1 MKPLISIIIPT
12 FKRRNK
18 IEKAIQSLILQ
29 KFQNWEA
36 IIVDNNSND
45 GTKEFILNLN
55 DKRFKFYEINNNG
68 IISKS
73 RNYAI
78 ELSNAEYIAFLD
90 SDDWW
95 SVNKLSIVKD
105 YILKGYKF
113 IYHNHWIYKKD
124 LLFKKTK
131 FISRKFSK
139 NIYED
144 LLMNGPNFATSS
156 VVVEK
161 KKFIEIGCFDEN
173 VELISWEDYD
183 AWLKFSKSNNNFIH
197 INEFLSFIRIDE
209 DNNLT
214 NEKKIKNI
222 NSFYKKYLKEKNSQ
236 LPAWCNIE
244 LTKNLYLLKRY
255 SEAYNQFSKI
265 NFGNLNFQQKIKM
278 IVIYILI
285 KLKLSIQI

>member
-1 MKPLISIIIPT
+1 MKPLISVIIPT

-78 ELSNAEYIAFLD
+78 KLSNAEYIAFLD

-95 SVNKLSIVKD
+95 SVNKLSLIED
-105 YILKGYKF
+105 YILKRYKF
-113 IYHNHWIYKKD
+113 IYHNHWIYKKNS
-124 LLFKKTK
+124 LFKKRK
-131 FISRKFSK
+131 FISRKFSN

-144 LLMNGPNFATSS
+144 LLMSGPNFATSS

-183 AWLKFSKSNNNFIH
+183 AWLKFSKSNNNFAH
-197 INEFLSFIRIDE
+197 INEFLSFITIDE
-209 DNNLT
+209 NNNLT
-214 NEKKIKNI
+214 DEKKIKNI
-222 NSFYKKYLKEKNSQ
+222 NYFYKKYLKNKNLQ
-236 LPAWCNIE
+236 LPDWCNIE
-244 LTKNLYLLKRY
+244 LTKSLYLLKKY
-255 SEAYNQFSKI
+255 SDASIYLSKI
-265 NFGNLNFQQKIKM
+265 NFRNLGLVQRIKV
-278 IVIYILI
+278 IIIYILI
-285 KLKLSIQI
+285 KLKFSTQI

>member
-1 MKPLISIIIPT
+1 VIPLISVIIPT
-12 FKRRNK
+12 YKRRDK

-68 IISKS
+68 IIAKS

-78 ELSNAEYIAFLD
+78 KLSNAEYIAFLD

-95 SVNKLSIVKD
+95 SVNKLSLIKN
-105 YILKGYKF
+105 YILMGYKF
-113 IYHNHWIYKKD
+113 IYHNHWIYKKNS
-124 LLFKKTK
+124 LLKKRK
-131 FISRKFSK
+131 FISRKFSS

-144 LLMNGPNFATSS
+144 LLMSGPNFATSS

-183 AWLKFSKSNNNFIH
+183 AWLKFSKSNNNFAH

-209 DNNLT
+209 NNNLT

-222 NSFYKKYLKEKNSQ
+222 NYFYKKYLEKKNLQ
-236 LPAWCNIE
+236 LPDWCNIE
-244 LTKNLYLLKRY
+244 LTKSLYLLKRY
-255 SEAYNQFSKI
+255 SEASSQFSKI

-278 IVIYILI
+278 IIIYILI
-285 KLKLSIQI
+285 KLKFLIKI

>member
-1 MKPLISIIIPT
+1 MKPLISVIIPT

-78 ELSNAEYIAFLD
+78 KLSNAEYIAFLD

-95 SVNKLSIVKD
+95 SVNKLSLIKD
-105 YILKGYKF
+105 YILKRYKF
-113 IYHNHWIYKKD
+113 IYHNHWIYKKNF
-124 LLFKKTK
+124 LLKKRK
-131 FISRKFSK
+131 FISRKFSN

-183 AWLKFSKSNNNFIH
+183 AWLKFSKSNNNFAH
-197 INEFLSFIRIDE
+197 INEFLSFITIDE
-209 DNNLT
+209 NNNLT

-222 NSFYKKYLKEKNSQ
+222 NYFYKKYLKNKNLQ
-236 LPAWCNIE
+236 LPDWCNIE
-244 LTKNLYLLKRY
+244 LTKSLYLLKKY
-255 SEAYNQFSKI
+255 SDASIYLSKI
-265 NFGNLNFQQKIKM
+265 NFRNLGLVQKIKVI
-278 IVIYILI
+278 IVYILI
-285 KLKLSIQI
+285 KLKFSTKI

>member
-1 MKPLISIIIPT
+1 MTPLISVIIPT
-12 FKRRNK
+12 YKRRDK

-124 LLFKKTK
+124 LLFKKT
-131 FISRKFSK
+131 
-139 NIYED
+139 
-144 LLMNGPNFATSS
+144 
-156 VVVEK
+156 
-161 KKFIEIGCFDEN
+161 
-173 VELISWEDYD
+173 
-183 AWLKFSKSNNNFIH
+183 NN
-197 INEFLSFIRIDE
+197 
-209 DNNLT
+209 
-214 NEKKIKNI
+214 
-222 NSFYKKYLKEKNSQ
+222 
-236 LPAWCNIE
+236 
-244 LTKNLYLLKRY
+244 
-255 SEAYNQFSKI
+255 
-265 NFGNLNFQQKIKM
+265 
-278 IVIYILI
+278 
-285 KLKLSIQI
+285 